1 MARKTLT
8 ERRADALAEV
18 AAAKQRLAKIE
29 ADAAERLGKMAL
41 KAGLADV
48 DVSDED
54 LAKEFAALAER
65 FQGKTV
71 ARTPRKTAAAE
82 G

>member
-1 MARKTLT
+1 
-8 ERRADALAEV
+8 
-18 AAAKQRLAKIE
+18 
-29 ADAAERLGKMAL
+29 MAL

>member
-65 FQGKTV
+65 FQGKTG
-71 ARTPRKTAAAE
+71 ARTSRKTAAAE